1 MNVINEMLTLLGE
14 VDTEVRT
21 EFGKGK
27 LEYTSY
33 LKCTDNLTQVNRKL
47 KTLSAN
53 LNKQKPV
60 NNSQKLVFDKD
71 DVVRFNVV
79 VQGAIQVN
87 NAILYVQ
94 DETMC
99 AIIVDCKSKRGDI
112 IATGNDEN
120 DIPILDLG
128 ADEETTNIKEGKT
141 IDDATEISFP
151 DFKGWDIFTCN
162 YAKYSI
168 YVSMYK
174 RKNYGKQQRK
184 CN

>member
-1 MNVINEMLTLLGE
+1 MDEINDILKLLGE
-14 VDTEVRT
+14 VDSEVRT

-53 LNKQKPV
+53 LNKQIPV
-60 NNSQKLVFDKD
+60 NNSQKLGFGKD
-71 DVVRFNVV
+71 DVVRFDVV

-87 NAILYVQ
+87 HAVLYVQ

-120 DIPILDLG
+120 DIPVLDLG

-141 IDDATEISFP
+141 VYDATEILFP
-151 DFKGWDIFTCN
+151 DYKGWEIFTCN
-162 YAKYSI
+162 YAKCSI
-168 YVSMYK
+168 YVSMIK
-174 RKNYGKQQRK
+174 RK
-184 CN
+184 